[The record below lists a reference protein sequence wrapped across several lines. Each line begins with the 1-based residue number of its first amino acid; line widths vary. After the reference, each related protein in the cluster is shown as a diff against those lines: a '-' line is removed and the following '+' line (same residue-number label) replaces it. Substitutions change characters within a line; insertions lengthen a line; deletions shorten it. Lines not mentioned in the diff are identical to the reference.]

1 MTKLKDAVFGAA
13 VGDALGVPFEFF
25 TRDTF
30 SCTGMTGF
38 GSWQKP
44 AGTFSDDTSML
55 IAACDSIREQGEIDA
70 ADMQKRFRMWQTQSA
85 YTVDGLFD
93 IGNTTATALTEG
105 QGRTSENS
113 NGNGSLMRIAPLAFT
128 GATDEQIEQ
137 VSAITHAHPISLHA
151 CVNYVHILRDVLA
164 GISLADA
171 VHAAPH
177 QEKPFH
183 RLADIVTAEDFPRDQ
198 ISSTGYVVHTLEAAL
213 WCAKST
219 DSFEDCVIRAV
230 ELGGDTDT
238 TACVAGALAGV
249 MYGIDAIPLEW
260 MDTLRGKEIIERC
273 LF

>member
-55 IAACDSIREQGEIDA
+55 IATCDSIREQGEIDV
-70 ADMQKRFRMWQTQSA
+70 ADMQKRFRMWQTQNA

-93 IGNTTATALTEG
+93 IGNTTAAALTEG

-128 GATDEQIEQ
+128 SATDAQIEQ

-151 CVNYVHILRDVLA
+151 CVNYVHILRDVIAGVSLA
-164 GISLADA
+164 GA
-171 VHAAPH
+171 VHAAPY

-183 RLADIVTAEDFPRDQ
+183 RLVDIVTAEDFPRDQ

-230 ELGGDTDT
+230 ELGSDTDT

-249 MYGIDAIPLEW
+249 MYGIDAIPPKW